1 MGMAMDHSSAGGDM
15 DVDPETSA
23 GADAVQEAVPRL
35 PSPPVEPPS
44 VDMARESHCKQLV
57 AGTEW
62 VQEETTIL
70 SDSIEGGA
78 VSAQS
83 LEELVSIQ
91 EEWQAVRAK

>member
-1 MGMAMDHSSAGGDM
+1 MQQRAAQMEMAMDLSPAGGDM
-15 DVDPETSA
+15 EVDPEAGTST
-23 GADAVQEAVPRL
+23 DAVQEAVPRL

-70 SDSIEGGA
+70 TF
-78 VSAQS
+78 QNT
-83 LEELVSIQ
+83 
-91 EEWQAVRAK
+91 